1 MAPKTRARRSED
13 KDARRRTIIGCARA
27 FLGQRPYADITLSD
41 IARRAGL
48 TKSALYLYFPS
59 REALFLEVLGED
71 LQAWLDALHA
81 RLDSSPERWTP
92 EALAEL
98 FMTPGG
104 AGLVLMPMLNGILAR
119 STDFDAVFRFEKM
132 LHERTLA
139 LGERIE
145 RAAPFLPAGSGA
157 RFLVCA
163 HAIVVG
169 FRQHADCRETT
180 DRVLKL
186 RQLRALRP
194 DLRPALKDVLTA
206 VLVGWS
212 ASTGKKRS
220 RSWRRTPETRLRSSA
235 SAAGFPATSSRPRI
249 SAGS

>member
-13 KDARRRTIIGCARA
+13 KDARRRSIIACART
-27 FLGQRPYADITLSD
+27 FLGQRPYEAITLSD
-41 IARRAGL
+41 IARRVGL
-48 TKSALYLYFPS
+48 TKGALYLYFPS

-81 RLDSSPERWTP
+81 RLDSAARWTP

-104 AGLVLMPMLNGILAR
+104 AGLVLMPTLNSILAG

-186 RQLRALRP
+186 KQLRALRP

-212 ASTGKKRS
+212 ASTGKRRS